1 MRRLVKSDAA
11 FRQEVE
17 ALYVSTFHRPL
28 NKRCSDCWLDAFMLL
43 RRTPTDEL
51 MAIRNRQ
58 FELRYGALLID
69 VVDHDN
75 SKMASVHNLTD
86 ELALYHLRTNPQCI
100 SKFTK
105 YPANWKKLAARS
117 GRKSA
122 EAAAETP
129 SACHPEAI
137 AEGAV

>member
-1 MRRLVKSDAA
+1 
-11 FRQEVE
+11 
-17 ALYVSTFHRPL
+17 
-28 NKRCSDCWLDAFMLL
+28 
-43 RRTPTDEL
+43 
-51 MAIRNRQ
+51 MAIKQRQ

-75 SKMASVHNLTD
+75 SKMASAHNLTD

-100 SKFTK
+100 YKFSR

-122 EAAAETP
+122 EAVAEAP
-129 SACHPEAI
+129 SPCHSEAS
-137 AEGAV
+137 AEESV